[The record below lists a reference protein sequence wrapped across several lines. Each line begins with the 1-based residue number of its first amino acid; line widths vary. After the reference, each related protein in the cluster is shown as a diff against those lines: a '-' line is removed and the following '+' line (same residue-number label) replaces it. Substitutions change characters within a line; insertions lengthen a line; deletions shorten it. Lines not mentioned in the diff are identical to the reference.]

1 MHTRKASAWA
11 RISPPRN
18 VEQHVNFDKYLFG
31 PELLR
36 DTAPGSVTSFDL
48 GNPIARNALNSQFV
62 ERKRNRADGLRIC
75 NIHDRQPGGHEAEPD
90 IEGSQI
96 A

>member
-1 MHTRKASAWA
+1 MGTDFSA
-11 RISPPRN
+11 RN

-48 GNPIARNALNSQFV
+48 GNHYCA
-62 ERKRNRADGLRIC
+62 
-75 NIHDRQPGGHEAEPD
+75 
-90 IEGSQI
+90 
-96 A
+96 

>member
-62 ERKRNRADGLRIC
+62 GRKRNRADGLRIY

-90 IEGSQI
+90 IEGIQI